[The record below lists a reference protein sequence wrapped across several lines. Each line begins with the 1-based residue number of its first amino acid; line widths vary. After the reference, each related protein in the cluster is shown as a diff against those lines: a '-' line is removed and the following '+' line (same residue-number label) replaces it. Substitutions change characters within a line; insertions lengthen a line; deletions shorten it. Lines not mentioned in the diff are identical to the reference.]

1 RRSRGLP
8 GVSLA
13 WGQWAESS
21 GMTGTLDATDLARM
35 ARTGMRPLSVED
47 GLALFDDATRYDE
60 AVLAAVRFDP
70 AALRGQADAGRLPAL
85 LRGLVRATG
94 RRAADQD
101 PAAGAPAVL
110 AARLAAL
117 APTERA
123 QALLDLTRNHV
134 AAVLAHPDPAA
145 LDIERGFLEL
155 GFDSLTAVELRNVLT
170 TVTGLRLP
178 TSLIFDYPTPAAL
191 AAHLAAEIQ
200 PDGAA
205 AETAETAV
213 LTAMNEWEAA
223 AVALPAGSA
232 GRERAVNRLRSLLW
246 KLEQLDRPDRLDRNG
261 VTAGGDGPAA
271 EAGDEPEL
279 STATDDE
286 MFALIEKELGLN

>member
-1 RRSRGLP
+1 RRHRGLP
-8 GVSLA
+8 AVSLA

-35 ARTGMRPLSVED
+35 ARSGMRPLPVEE
-47 GLALFDDATRYDE
+47 GLALFDAAARHDE

-70 AALRGQADAGRLPAL
+70 AALRGQADAGQLPAV
-85 LRGLVRATG
+85 LRGLVRAAG

-101 PAAGAPAVL
+101 PAVGAPAAL

-117 APTERA
+117 APAERA
-123 QALLDLTRNHV
+123 QALLDLTRTHV

-145 LDIERGFLEL
+145 LDIDRGFLEL

-205 AETAETAV
+205 AETAV

-223 AVALPAGSA
+223 AVALPAGSD

-246 KLEQLDRPDRLDRNG
+246 KLEQLDQLDQNG
-261 VTAGGDGPAA
+261 IKADGDGEAA
-271 EAGDEPEL
+271 EPGDEPEL